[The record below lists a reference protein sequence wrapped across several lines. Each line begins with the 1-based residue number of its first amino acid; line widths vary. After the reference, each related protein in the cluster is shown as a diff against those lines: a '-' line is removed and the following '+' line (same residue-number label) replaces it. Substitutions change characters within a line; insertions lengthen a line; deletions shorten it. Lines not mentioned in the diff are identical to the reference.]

1 MNSAPELFLGK
12 GLGPAFAKG
21 QDAEKII
28 GTSLFAADREFPQL
42 SLTDSALTQNIA
54 AMAEY
59 TKARG
64 VHLAP
69 HGKTAM
75 SVELAERQLK
85 AGAWAIT
92 AATPTQL
99 RVYRHFG
106 ISRLYLANQLVE
118 PSAIAWLRNELATDP
133 SFECFITVDSAA
145 GLQLLADNS
154 AGTETKRPINVMLE
168 LGHVGGR
175 TGTRSVEELIELA
188 RIAKM
193 TPGVRV
199 AGVTNYEGT
208 LGGATPEAAA
218 ERVYDFARTMA
229 TMVAQLE
236 NEQLVTADCWVSIGG
251 SAYFDEAFRG
261 LTESGSILPARIV
274 LRSGAYLTYDNGLYA
289 RTGPAAREI
298 SNSPKFASAIR
309 VWAPVLSMPEPG
321 LALLL
326 CGRRDV
332 GFDADLPAVLG
343 VRARNGDNARA
354 FSGTVTQLADQHAF
368 VRFDPAKY
376 DAQTLPRVGELVEL
390 GVSHPC
396 TTLDRWG
403 LVPVVDDEFQ
413 VRELTQLHFV

>member
-1 MNSAPELFLGK
+1 MNSAPELSLTK
-12 GLGPAFAKG
+12 GLGPAFANG
-21 QDAEKII
+21 HSAEQII

-42 SLTDSALTQNIA
+42 SLSDSALSQNIA
-54 AMAEY
+54 AMAKY
-59 TKARG
+59 TADRG

-75 SVELAERQLK
+75 SIELAERQLE

-92 AATPTQL
+92 AATATQL

-118 PSAIAWLRNELATDP
+118 PSAIAWLRDELTSDP

-154 AGTETKRPINVMLE
+154 AGAETKRPIEVMLE
-168 LGHVGGR
+168 LGHAGGR
-175 TGTRSVEELIELA
+175 TGTRSAAELIELA
-188 RIAKM
+188 RIAKV

-218 ERVYDFARTMA
+218 ARVYEFASAMA
-229 TMVAQLE
+229 SAVSQLE
-236 NEQLVTADCWVSIGG
+236 AEALVTADCLVSIGG
-251 SAYFDEAFRG
+251 SAYFDEAYRG
-261 LTESGSILPARIV
+261 LTESGSIVPARIV
-274 LRSGAYLTYDNGLYA
+274 LRSGAYLTYDNGLYS
-289 RTGPAAREI
+289 RTGPAARSI
-298 SNSPKFASAIR
+298 ADSPRFSSAIR

-343 VRARNGDNARA
+343 VRSRNGENARA

-368 VRFDPAKY
+368 VSFDPAQY
-376 DAQTLPRVGELVEL
+376 EAHTLPRVGELVEL

-403 LVPVVDDEFQ
+403 LVPVVDDEYQ